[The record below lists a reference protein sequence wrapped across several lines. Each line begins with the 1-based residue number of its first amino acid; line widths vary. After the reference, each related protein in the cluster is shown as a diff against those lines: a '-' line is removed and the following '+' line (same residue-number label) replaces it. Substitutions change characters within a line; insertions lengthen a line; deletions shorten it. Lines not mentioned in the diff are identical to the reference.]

1 MKELKYIDL
10 FAGAGGLSE
19 GFIRAGF
26 SPIAHVEMNKDA
38 CDTIK
43 TRTAYHWLKENKKA
57 EIYNDYLKSETKNK
71 EELWK
76 NVPEHLINSV
86 INKEISENT
95 LPEIFNSIDKELNG
109 NNVDLIIGG
118 PPCQAYSLVGRA
130 RKDMESD
137 PRNHLYKHYVKFL
150 EKYNPNM
157 FVFENVPGIL
167 SAKNGE
173 YLNKIFKAVKSAGY
187 EVAIPPKNHLN
198 AKDFGVLQ
206 DRKRVIIIGW
216 KKELNL
222 KYPEFE
228 TKEYSFQILKDL
240 FSDLKPLKNG
250 QGTLNA
256 VAYTKPTTEYLKQ
269 TNIRNGLKFVTQH
282 IVRPNND
289 NDLEIYQ
296 IAIEKWNNGKRLNYA
311 ELPKRLIKHSNTDAF
326 VNRFQVVNGKG
337 VSHTVVAHIAMDGHY
352 YIHPDKKQNRS
363 ISLREAARIQSF
375 PDDYFFEGSRTAAF
389 KQIGNAVPPLMAQKI
404 AEKILYF
411 LNFINMNIKIKTI
424 EDVKTFAKHLVQVEK
439 LSFHPDDDFND
450 YVTNENKPFYTKEAA
465 AWRNKIMGECFDV
478 CKKKNVEIYEI
489 VLPFIQEPV
498 FG

>member
-1 MKELKYIDL
+1 MENKLNFIDL

-26 SPIAHVEMNKDA
+26 NPIAHVEMNKEA

-43 TRTAYHWLKENKKA
+43 TRTAYHWLKENKKTK
-57 EIYNDYLKSETKNK
+57 IYNSYLKSENKNK
-71 EELWK
+71 EELWS
-76 NVPEHLINSV
+76 NLPDHLINSV
-86 INKEISENT
+86 INKEISEKT
-95 LPEIFNSIDKELNG
+95 LPEIFRTIDKELDNQK
-109 NNVDLIIGG
+109 VDLIIGG
-118 PPCQAYSLVGRA
+118 PPCQAYSIVGRA

-150 EKYNPNM
+150 EKYQPKM

-173 YLNKIFKAVKSAGY
+173 YLDKIFKAVKKVGY
-187 EVAIPPKNHLN
+187 NLAIPPKNYLN

-216 KKELNL
+216 KEELNL
-222 KYPEFE
+222 AYPEIE
-228 TKEYSFQILKDL
+228 ESENVYEVLRDL

-250 QGTLNA
+250 EGTFDA
-256 VAYTKPTTEYLKQ
+256 VEYARSTTDYLKKSK
-269 TNIRNGLKFVTQH
+269 IRNGLDFVTQH
-282 IVRPNND
+282 IARPNNL

-296 IAIEKWNNGKRLNYA
+296 IAVEEWNNGKRLNYS
-311 ELPKRLIKHSNTDAF
+311 ELPTRLIKHKNTHSF

-337 VSHTVVAHIAMDGHY
+337 HSHTVVAHIAMDGHY

-363 ISLREAARIQSF
+363 ISVREAARLQSF

-404 AEKILYF
+404 AEKILLTLKNNKY
-411 LNFINMNIKIKTI
+411 NG
-424 EDVKTFAKHLVQVEK
+424 
-439 LSFHPDDDFND
+439 
-450 YVTNENKPFYTKEAA
+450 TN
-465 AWRNKIMGECFDV
+465 
-478 CKKKNVEIYEI
+478 
-489 VLPFIQEPV
+489 
-498 FG
+498 

>member
-1 MKELKYIDL
+1 MSRNKEMAIKKASKLTFIDL

-26 SPIAHVEMNKDA
+26 TPIAHVEMNKDA

-43 TRTAYHWLKENKKA
+43 TRTAYHWLKENKKTK
-57 EIYNDYLKSETKNK
+57 IYNDYLKSEIKNK

-76 NVPEHLINSV
+76 KVPEHLINSV
-86 INKEISENT
+86 INKEISGDN
-95 LPEIFNSIDKELNG
+95 LPEIFKTIDKELNG
-109 NNVDLIIGG
+109 QKVDLIIGG
-118 PPCQAYSLVGRA
+118 PPCQAYSIVGRA

-150 EKYNPNM
+150 EKYKPKM

-167 SAKNGE
+167 SAKNGD
-173 YLNKIFKAVKSAGY
+173 YLNKIFKAVRNTGY

-222 KYPEFE
+222 NYPKFKATEHN
-228 TKEYSFQILKDL
+228 FQISKDL

-256 VAYTKPTTEYLKQ
+256 VEYATQTTDYLKK
-269 TNIRNGLKFVTQH
+269 TNIRNGLGFVTQH
-282 IVRPNND
+282 IVRPNNK
-289 NDLEIYQ
+289 NDLEIYR
-296 IAIEKWNNGKRLNYA
+296 IAVDLWSKKKRLNYA
-311 ELPKRLIKHSNTDAF
+311 TLPERLIKHKNTSSF
-326 VNRFQVVNGKG
+326 TNRFQVVDGEGISN
-337 VSHTVVAHIAMDGHY
+337 TVVAHIAMDGHY

-363 ISLREAARIQSF
+363 ISVREAARIQSF

-404 AEKILYF
+404 AEKIREM
-411 LNFINMNIKIKTI
+411 I
-424 EDVKTFAKHLVQVEK
+424 
-439 LSFHPDDDFND
+439 
-450 YVTNENKPFYTKEAA
+450 
-465 AWRNKIMGECFDV
+465 W
-478 CKKKNVEIYEI
+478 
-489 VLPFIQEPV
+489 
-498 FG
+498 

>member
-1 MKELKYIDL
+1 MKELNYIDL

-26 SPIAHVEMNKDA
+26 KPIAHVEMNKDA
-38 CDTIK
+38 CDTLK
-43 TRTAYHWLKENKKA
+43 TRTAYHWLKENKKTR
-57 EIYNDYLKSETKNK
+57 IYNDYLKSETKNK
-71 EELWK
+71 EELWQ

-95 LPEIFNSIDKELNG
+95 LPEIFKIIDKALNG
-109 NNVDLIIGG
+109 KKVDLIIGG
-118 PPCQAYSLVGRA
+118 PPCQAYSVVGRA

-150 EKYNPNM
+150 EKYKPKM

-173 YLNKIFKAVKSAGY
+173 YLDKIFESVREAGY
-187 EVAIPPKNHLN
+187 ELSLPTNKYKILN

-228 TKEYSFQILKDL
+228 TSEHNFQILKDL

-256 VAYTKPTTEYLKQ
+256 VEYAKPTTEYLKQ
-269 TNIRNGLKFVTQH
+269 TNIRNGLDFVTQH

-296 IAIEKWNNGKRLNYA
+296 IAVELWNKGKRLNYA
-311 ELPKRLIKHSNTDAF
+311 E
-326 VNRFQVVNGKG
+326 
-337 VSHTVVAHIAMDGHY
+337 
-352 YIHPDKKQNRS
+352 
-363 ISLREAARIQSF
+363 
-375 PDDYFFEGSRTAAF
+375 
-389 KQIGNAVPPLMAQKI
+389 
-404 AEKILYF
+404 
-411 LNFINMNIKIKTI
+411 
-424 EDVKTFAKHLVQVEK
+424 
-439 LSFHPDDDFND
+439 
-450 YVTNENKPFYTKEAA
+450 
-465 AWRNKIMGECFDV
+465 
-478 CKKKNVEIYEI
+478 
-489 VLPFIQEPV
+489 
-498 FG
+498 

>member
-1 MKELKYIDL
+1 MEELNYIDL

-26 SPIAHVEMNKDA
+26 TPIAHVEMNKDA

-43 TRTAYHWLKENKKA
+43 TRTAYHWLKENQKIR
-57 EIYNDYLKSETKNK
+57 IYNDYLKSETKNK

-95 LPEIFNSIDKELNG
+95 LPEIFKIIDKELNG
-109 NNVDLIIGG
+109 EKVDLIIGG
-118 PPCQAYSLVGRA
+118 PPCQAYSIVGRA

-173 YLNKIFKAVKSAGY
+173 YLHKILESVRNAGY
-187 EVAIPPKNHLN
+187 EVAIPPKNYLN

-222 KYPEFE
+222 KYPAFE
-228 TKEYSFQILKDL
+228 TTEYNFQILKDL

-256 VAYTKPTTEYLKQ
+256 VAYAEPTTDYLKQ
-269 TNIRNGLKFVTQH
+269 TNIRNGLDFVTQH

-296 IAIEKWNNGKRLNYA
+296 IAIEQWNNGKRLNYA
-311 ELPKRLIKHSNTDAF
+311 ELPKRLIKHSNTDSF

-337 VSHTVVAHIAMDGHY
+337 ISHTVVAHIAMDGHY

-363 ISLREAARIQSF
+363 ISVREAARIQSF
-375 PDDYFFEGSRTAAF
+375 PDDYFFEGNRKAA
-389 KQIGNAVPPLMAQKI
+389 
-404 AEKILYF
+404 
-411 LNFINMNIKIKTI
+411 
-424 EDVKTFAKHLVQVEK
+424 
-439 LSFHPDDDFND
+439 
-450 YVTNENKPFYTKEAA
+450 
-465 AWRNKIMGECFDV
+465 
-478 CKKKNVEIYEI
+478 
-489 VLPFIQEPV
+489 
-498 FG
+498 

>member
-1 MKELKYIDL
+1 MKELNFIDL

-19 GFIRAGF
+19 GFIRERF
-26 SPIAHVEMNKDA
+26 KPIAHVEMNKDA
-38 CDTIK
+38 CETIK
-43 TRTAYHWLKENKKA
+43 TRTAYHWLKENKKTK
-57 EIYNDYLKSETKNK
+57 IYNDYLKSETKNK

-76 NVPEHLINSV
+76 KVPENFINSV

-95 LPEIFNSIDKELNG
+95 LPEIFTTIDKELNG
-109 NNVDLIIGG
+109 RKVDLIIGG
-118 PPCQAYSLVGRA
+118 PPCQAYSVVGRA

-150 EKYNPNM
+150 EKYKPKM

-173 YLNKIFKAVKSAGY
+173 YLSKIFKAVRNAGY

-228 TKEYSFQILKDL
+228 TSEHNFQIFKDL

-250 QGTLNA
+250 QGTLGA
-256 VAYTKPTTEYLKQ
+256 VEYEKPTTEYLAQ
-269 TNIRNGLKFVTQH
+269 TNIRNGLDFVTQH
-282 IVRPNND
+282 IVRPTND

-296 IAIEKWNNGKRLNYA
+296 IAIDQWNNGKRLNYA
-311 ELPKRLIKHSNTDAF
+311 ELPKRLIKHSNTVSF
-326 VNRFQVVNGKG
+326 LNRFQVVNGKG
-337 VSHTVVAHIAMDGHY
+337 FSHTVVAHIAMDGHY
-352 YIHPDKKQNRS
+352 YIHPDEKQNRS
-363 ISLREAARIQSF
+363 ISIREAARIQSF
-375 PDDYFFEGSRTAAF
+375 PDDYFFEGSRTAVF

-404 AEKILYF
+404 AKKIRE
-411 LNFINMNIKIKTI
+411 M
-424 EDVKTFAKHLVQVEK
+424 V
-439 LSFHPDDDFND
+439 
-450 YVTNENKPFYTKEAA
+450 
-465 AWRNKIMGECFDV
+465 
-478 CKKKNVEIYEI
+478 
-489 VLPFIQEPV
+489 
-498 FG
+498 